1 MGQPQQTG
9 TTATTET
16 TATFLTLYGPEGQ
29 VRKFRLPLSQED
41 AAEVA
46 RLRGLGYSETPPADT
61 TTTTTGTPGTDTPIT
76 TDLTGATVTTGGGGS
91 KTQVDSDPNAWME
104 KFDYTDMD
112 ELASQT
118 SDMLNKSPL
127 GSVVGAFMNASTAAQ
142 AAANIIIMKNNGAT
156 ADQIAEAQAKYDQ
169 FIIDSKLQY
178 MPKGLMNGDR
188 LARDIVANN
197 IDVALFEDSVD
208 LKGDRIFKDAN
219 DFNRFSKKIG
229 PKGRGSKGIKDAF
242 ARVQQ
247 RTKDLGT
254 TSTGTPPQRPKNLVT
269 GRVDSKGFQA
279 GDPEYTSALKQR
291 QLDKEAARKASK
303 ERSKKKDRTSK
314 AAKESAKKSLK
325 RAGFKPGTYRGGRSE
340 GGLMNKKGKK

>member
-1 MGQPQQTG
+1 
-9 TTATTET
+9 
-16 TATFLTLYGPEGQ
+16 
-29 VRKFRLPLSQED
+29 
-41 AAEVA
+41 
-46 RLRGLGYSETPPADT
+46 
-61 TTTTTGTPGTDTPIT
+61 
-76 TDLTGATVTTGGGGS
+76 
-91 KTQVDSDPNAWME
+91 
-104 KFDYTDMD
+104 MD

-219 DFNRFSKKIG
+219 DFNRFSQKIG
-229 PKGRGSKGIKDAF
+229 PKGRGSKGIRDTIA
-242 ARVQQ
+242 A
-247 RTKDLGT
+247 
-254 TSTGTPPQRPKNLVT
+254 TSAPPPRPAPTGTGVSITPPTDPKRKSLDVRKAEAQTRIDAKKRRDKRKKSVTKAKDITRDKFGRSRVT
-269 GRVDSKGFQA
+269 GKGAKAVSATQKA
-279 GDPEYTSALKQR
+279 GPFNK
-291 QLDKEAARKASK
+291 
-303 ERSKKKDRTSK
+303 
-314 AAKESAKKSLK
+314 
-325 RAGFKPGTYRGGRSE
+325 
-340 GGLMNKKGKK
+340 GGLMNKKGDK